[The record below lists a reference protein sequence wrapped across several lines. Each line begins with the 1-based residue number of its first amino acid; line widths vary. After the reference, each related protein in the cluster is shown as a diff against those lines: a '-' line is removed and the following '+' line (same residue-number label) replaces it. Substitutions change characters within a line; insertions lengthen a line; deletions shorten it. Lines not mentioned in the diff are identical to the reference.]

1 MRVMRWQMM
10 AKDKPSSLYRALNQ
24 VACHQP
30 MYIEEQKN
38 VK

>member
-1 MRVMRWQMM
+1 MRWQMI
-10 AKDKPSSLYRALNQ
+10 AKDKLSSLYRALNQ

>member
-1 MRVMRWQMM
+1 MRWQMM

-24 VACHQP
+24 VACHRP